1 MVCATRL
8 PEIRFAL
15 GEPQPGVTSLD
26 NAASAPEPLPIGLQ
40 HGDARQDS
48 QNGNLLTTIED
59 IPKENEPALP

>member
-26 NAASAPEPLPIGLQ
+26 DAASAPEPLPIGLQ
-40 HGDARQDS
+40 HGDAR
-48 QNGNLLTTIED
+48 
-59 IPKENEPALP
+59 